1 MLGYGVLLAVLPLL
15 FLNLSD
21 NRGAFAMSNYSIDLQ
36 KLKPIKRED
45 VTEGEESINFYP
57 EYDNELR
64 TNLSTANEIA
74 FSDPVPEGDRP
85 ILRPKSQS
93 QKQFDKS
100 KFLIG
105 IQDTNKI
112 VFDIGRNPEL
122 EKSFFANIA
131 LVAESDHGSIPTAT
145 KDVGDTTT
153 KDIAYGHKITDTEM
167 ALRQI
172 HGIPFIDKQG
182 NFIPLTQNQKN
193 TIFNKDMEMHL
204 MEARRAGWDSK
215 LKTIGTSW
223 EQLDSQYKLPL
234 MSLAYNLGG
243 TNAGKQF
250 TKVLTAAKEKNLN
263 NFAKELRR
271 KAGGKNTKGMDNR
284 VVRELQYSGLIKN
297 SNSVKSFLPL
307 ASI

>member
-1 MLGYGVLLAVLPLL
+1 
-15 FLNLSD
+15 
-21 NRGAFAMSNYSIDLQ
+21 
-36 KLKPIKRED
+36 
-45 VTEGEESINFYP
+45 
-57 EYDNELR
+57 
-64 TNLSTANEIA
+64 
-74 FSDPVPEGDRP
+74 
-85 ILRPKSQS
+85 
-93 QKQFDKS
+93 
-100 KFLIG
+100 
-105 IQDTNKI
+105 
-112 VFDIGRNPEL
+112 
-122 EKSFFANIA
+122 
-131 LVAESDHGSIPTAT
+131 
-145 KDVGDTTT
+145 
-153 KDIAYGHKITDTEM
+153 M
-167 ALRQI
+167 ALKEI

-182 NFIPLTQNQKN
+182 NFIPLTQSQKN
-193 TIFNKDMEMHL
+193 IIFKKDMQMNL
-204 MEARRAGWDSK
+204 VEARRAGWDSK
-215 LKTIGTSW
+215 LKTMGTSW